1 MAKTFT
7 EKLHKGYAQT
17 MTVRG
22 KLLADEKSQFQSVKM
37 FDSERNG
44 RVLVLDDIV
53 QLTTRD
59 ECAYSEMLTHL
70 PVFEHGN
77 VKRVMIVGGGDIAIA
92 EEALKH
98 KGVEAVDMVEIDP
111 VVVELSKK
119 HLQEVNGPALKDK
132 RLKIYIEDAFKFLG
146 RKAAKGRYDLIIAD
160 RPDPVGPAMVL
171 FGDTFYTRVRDAL
184 APGGFACMQNG
195 VPFYQ
200 PDEMTQTLTQ
210 MGQSFQHHGV
220 YLSVVP
226 TYIGGYMAL
235 TWASNDAQLGVASRF
250 KDVAKRFKSA
260 KIKTDYY
267 TPEMHAAS
275 FALPPWIQRLIP
287 SGR

>member
-17 MTVRG
+17 MTLRG

-70 PVFEHGN
+70 PIFEHGN

-98 KGVEAVDMVEIDP
+98 KDVEAVDMVEIDP
-111 VVVELSKK
+111 VVIELSKQ

-132 RLKIYIEDAFKFLG
+132 RLKIHVEDAFKFLG
-146 RKAAKGRYDLIIAD
+146 RKSAKQRYDLIIAD

-200 PDEMTQTLTQ
+200 PDEMTDTLRQ
-210 MGQSFQHHGV
+210 MGASFKHHGV
-220 YLSVVP
+220 YLTVVP

-250 KDVAKRFKSA
+250 KDVAKRFKAA

-267 TPEMHAAS
+267 TPDMHAAAY
-275 FALPPWIQRLIP
+275 ALPPWIQRLIP

>member
-98 KGVEAVDMVEIDP
+98 KDVESVDMVEIDP
-111 VVVELSKK
+111 VVIELSKK

-132 RLKIYIEDAFKFLG
+132 RLKIHVEDAFKFLG
-146 RKAAKGRYDLIIAD
+146 RKSAKGRYDLIIAD

-200 PDEMTQTLTQ
+200 PEEMTQTLRQ
-210 MGQSFQHHGV
+210 MGESFKHHGV

-250 KDVAKRFKSA
+250 KDVAKRFKAA
-260 KIKTDYY
+260 KIQTDYY

-287 SGR
+287 PGR